1 MLHSAHISLLQL
13 FGFLKTAF
21 RLPDG
26 GDWNQLR
33 DQFTDPAW
41 VEKQS
46 SILSIAVIYLSFTFH
61 FEQSHLNLISD

>member
-1 MLHSAHISLLQL
+1 MLHLAHISFLQL

-21 RLPDG
+21 RVPDG
-26 GDWNQLR
+26 GDWNRLK

-46 SILSIAVIYLSFTFH
+46 SILSLAVIYHSRSVSNKTV
-61 FEQSHLNLISD
+61 